1 MGKRESWHCKKNISS
16 LLCCSNNPTVKI
28 YDQDGNEQMAQIRG
42 IDEMGFLEVQTQGK
56 IVSVTPNDN
65 SFDMLQGLIKP
76 KTT

>member
-1 MGKRESWHCKKNISS
+1 
-16 LLCCSNNPTVKI
+16 VKI
-28 YDQDGNEQMAQIRG
+28 YDQDGNEKMAQILG